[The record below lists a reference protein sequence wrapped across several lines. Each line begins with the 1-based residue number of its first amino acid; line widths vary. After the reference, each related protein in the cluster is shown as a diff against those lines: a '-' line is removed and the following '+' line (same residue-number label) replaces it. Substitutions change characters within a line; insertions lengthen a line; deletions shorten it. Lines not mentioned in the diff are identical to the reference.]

1 MTRNKLFPLFVLVLL
16 IAAFPL
22 AACNRSAASEVEDL
36 DTLMSEAAASTVGT
50 VSPTEETVEPTETV
64 TEAPTEATTEEPTI
78 VPTEEPTPVP
88 TEEPT
93 TEPTLAPTEEPTAQP
108 EVIAGPQQHVV
119 QPGENLFRIALNHGV
134 TLEAL
139 AQANGITNPAFVYVG
154 QVLVIPD
161 GGTPVTPPQPQ
172 PGNGETIH
180 VVQPGENLFR
190 IALQYNLDY
199 FYLAQ
204 YNNIANPAAIYAGQQ
219 LRIPLP

>member
-22 AACNRSAASEVEDL
+22 SACNRSAASEVEDL
-36 DTLMSEAAASTVGT
+36 DALMSDAAAETV
-50 VSPTEETVEPTETV
+50 VPTEDTVEPTEAV
-64 TEAPTEATTEEPTI
+64 TEAPTEA
-78 VPTEEPTPVP
+78 PTEEPTLALTEEPTLDP

-93 TEPTLAPTEEPTAQP
+93 TEPTLAPTEEPTTQP

-134 TLEAL
+134 TVEAL
-139 AQANGITNPAFVYVG
+139 AQANGITNPAFIYVG
-154 QVLVIPD
+154 QVLIIPG

-172 PGNGETIH
+172 PGHGEIVH

-190 IALQYNLDY
+190 IALKYNLDY

-219 LRIPLP
+219 LRIPLQ

>member
-16 IAAFPL
+16 IVIFPL
-22 AACNRSAASEVEDL
+22 SACTLPAASGVEDL
-36 DTLMSEAAASTVGT
+36 DVLMSEAASETAV
-50 VSPTEETVEPTETV
+50 PTDEAVEPTEAV
-64 TEAPTEATTEEPTI
+64 TEAPTEALTEE
-78 VPTEEPTPVP
+78 PTEEPTPAP

-119 QPGENLFRIALNHGV
+119 RAGENLFRIALNHGV

-139 AQANGITNPAFVYVG
+139 AQANGITNPAFIYVG
-154 QVLVIPD
+154 QVLIIPG

-172 PGNGETIH
+172 PGHGEIVH

-190 IALQYNLDY
+190 IALKYNLDY

-219 LRIPLP
+219 IRIPLQ

>member
-22 AACNRSAASEVEDL
+22 SACNRSETSEVEDL
-36 DTLMSEAAASTVGT
+36 DALMSDAAAETV
-50 VSPTEETVEPTETV
+50 VPTEDTVEPTEAV
-64 TEAPTEATTEEPTI
+64 TEAPTEA
-78 VPTEEPTPVP
+78 PTEEPTLALTEEPTLAP

-93 TEPTLAPTEEPTAQP
+93 TEPTLAPTEEPTTQP

-134 TLEAL
+134 TVETL
-139 AQANGITNPAFVYVG
+139 AQANGITNPAFIYVG
-154 QVLVIPD
+154 QVLIIPG

-172 PGNGETIH
+172 PGHGEIVH

-190 IALQYNLDY
+190 IALKYNLDY

-219 LRIPLP
+219 LRIPLQ

>member
-16 IAAFPL
+16 IVAFSL
-22 AACNRSAASEVEDL
+22 SACTLPAASGVEDL
-36 DTLMSEAAASTVGT
+36 DVLMSEAASETAV
-50 VSPTEETVEPTETV
+50 PTEEAVEPTEEV
-64 TEAPTEATTEEPTI
+64 TEAPTE
-78 VPTEEPTPVP
+78 VPTEEPTLAP

-93 TEPTLAPTEEPTAQP
+93 IAPTEEPTIEPVPISTEEPTAQP

-119 QPGENLFRIALNHGV
+119 RAGENLFRIALNHGV

-139 AQANGITNPAFVYVG
+139 AQANGITNPAFIYVG
-154 QVLVIPD
+154 QVLIIPG

-172 PGNGETIH
+172 PGHGEIVH

-190 IALQYNLDY
+190 IALKYNLDY

-219 LRIPLP
+219 IRIPLQ

>member
-16 IAAFPL
+16 IAVFPL
-22 AACNRSAASEVEDL
+22 SACNFSAVSDSDVEDL
-36 DTLMSEAAASTVGT
+36 DALMSEAASETV
-50 VSPTEETVEPTETV
+50 VPTEETVEPTEAV
-64 TEAPTEATTEEPTI
+64 TEAPTEVPTEELTLAPTEEPTLAPTEEPTI
-78 VPTEEPTPVP
+78 EPVVIS
-88 TEEPT
+88 
-93 TEPTLAPTEEPTAQP
+93 TEEPTAQP

-134 TLEAL
+134 TLESL
-139 AQANGITNPAFVYVG
+139 AQANGITNPAFIGVG
-154 QVLVIPD
+154 QVLIIPG

-172 PGNGETIH
+172 PGHGETIY

-190 IALQYNLDY
+190 IALKYNLDY

-219 LRIPLP
+219 LRIPLQ